1 MSIPSVEDVKQ
12 FLWTLAL
19 GEFEENKKQSS
30 AAVMIRGLIGVIPGI
45 DQILDAQDTIG
56 LIVRFKNKK
65 WQLDQDDYAD
75 AAFTAFGWFPEIGS
89 VFKGALKPLW
99 RNSRSSAVGVRNG
112 IKMLESAL
120 GKKHGGFIGKIRDT
134 VNNLQKWNTGIIAAI
149 QKSRELVDI
158 YLQMLNKIA
167 TGYIILKPI
176 EGWKWTHAKIS
187 FPHSLTALARE
198 QIPAAQRFKKE
209 LDTLIR
215 KGSEAVRVFLRE
227 LLGEHAVVVQAA
239 VQGAASHTRRNRN
252 ARSHAAAVAANHA
265 DAKRKK
271 NNNPATALKDEK
283 HPQLKNGQNAQNV
296 ATNKG
301 SVAAAVQKTGA
312 LAANALTGITGEHMA
327 DYWMAEQL
335 GLNPSHD
342 SGKPVA
348 GELRKLNYGGR
359 LYQLHVPSANPKGI
373 DSLWKVDGKVG
384 GKPYCIV
391 EAKASA
397 TALTKSLGSLLT
409 DGRDK
414 TEKRTA
420 QSQQQMQM
428 SHDWCRAKLSNLRLF
443 DLVGINYS
451 RRVVFFG
458 MDKIKDHLAAY
469 GELIQMLGEG
479 RKEYELKTVMNR
491 HKDHEPSRIFTD
503 AEIDVL
509 ISKRTGRSDKG
520 STQNRQRKA
529 KK

>member
-1 MSIPSVEDVKQ
+1 MSMPSVEDVKQ
-12 FLWTLAL
+12 FLWTLVL
-19 GEFEENKKQSS
+19 GEFEDNKKQSS
-30 AAVMIRGLIGVIPGI
+30 VAVMIRGLIGVIPGI

-89 VFKGALKPLW
+89 VFKGALKPIW
-99 RNSRSSAVGVRNG
+99 RNSRSGAVGVRNG

-134 VNNLQKWNTGIIAAI
+134 VNNLQKWNTGITAAI

-198 QIPAAQRFKKE
+198 QIPAAQRFKQE

-239 VQGAASHTRRNRN
+239 VQGAAAHTRNNRN
-252 ARSHAAAVAANHA
+252 GRPIAAKVADTRA
-265 DAKRKK
+265 DKKRKESK
-271 NNNPATALKDEK
+271 NPTVALTNEK

-335 GLNPSHD
+335 GLKPPHD
-342 SGKPVA
+342 SGKAVA
-348 GELRKLNYGGR
+348 GGLRKLNYGGR

-420 QSQQQMQM
+420 GSQQQLQM
-428 SHDWCRAKLSNLRLF
+428 SRAWCEDKLKQLGVHSK
-443 DLVGINYS
+443 VGTAYS

-469 GELIQMLGEG
+469 GELIKILAEG
-479 RKEYELKTVMNR
+479 KKEYELKPVMNR
-491 HKDHEPSRIFTD
+491 HSNHEPTRVFD
-503 AEIDVL
+503 DVEIDAL
-509 ISKRTGRSDKG
+509 MNKRTGQTEKSGRKG
-520 STQNRQRKA
+520 KGRR
-529 KK
+529 